1 MIYCLLIKGEN
12 IMTNTA
18 ITIRRP
24 SLLGHTVFEDIFS
37 HVLNDFPQLIQ
48 KSTHGYPVSD
58 IYQNEKGD
66 TVMEFALAGFSKK
79 DLSIDIKPEKRS
91 ITVRAKSKSSS
102 GEEEDSSRRI
112 ARRSF
117 EKTYVNIDNNLDLS
131 AVSAEFE
138 NGLLYINVPVR
149 PEAEPVSVKIK

>member
-1 MIYCLLIKGEN
+1 
-12 IMTNTA
+12 MTNTA
-18 ITIRRP
+18 ITLHRP
-24 SLLGHTVFEDIFS
+24 SLLGRNVFDDVFN

-48 KSTHGYPVSD
+48 QSTRGYPVSD

-79 DLSIDIKPEKRS
+79 DLSIEVKPEKRS
-91 ITVRAKSKSSS
+91 ITVRAESQSN
-102 GEEEDSSRRI
+102 EEESNRRI

-117 EKTYVNIDNNLDLS
+117 EKTYVNFDNNLDLT

-138 NGLLYINVPVR
+138 NGLLCINVPVR
-149 PEAEPVSVKIK
+149 PEAEPITVKIK